1 MEKSIIQKVFPTGV
15 MKLSARFEV
24 TYPVK
29 KNFPKHKSEKIT
41 SDCKKKMCN
50 FPISSGKSMENN
62 FRPKLTFPLNRPKKL
77 RPSSTDRKRN
87 FKVSPLGNPE
97 KFN

>member
-41 SDCKKKMCN
+41 SDYKKKCVT
-50 FPISSGKSMENN
+50 FQFRLGKVWKIISDQN
-62 FRPKLTFPLNRPKKL
+62 
-77 RPSSTDRKRN
+77 
-87 FKVSPLGNPE
+87 
-97 KFN
+97 